1 MAKRKSSKG
10 YQPKPVLTFFSF
22 LYSTSYII
30 LTIVLFL
37 LINPHLQSLYS
48 DFRTEDFPIS
58 QLILASVVIVHL
70 ILIVFTLWKIRKVT
84 LGEDLANNRNWI
96 VIILLQMLFSFIGSA
111 ALIYTMLTPVFN
123 FVQLV
128 SSPGF

>member
-1 MAKRKSSKG
+1 MAKRKTSKG
-10 YQPKPVLTFFSF
+10 YQPRPILVLFSF
-22 LYSTSYII
+22 LYSVSYIL
-30 LTIVLFL
+30 LTIILYL

-48 DFRTEDFPIS
+48 DFSTQDFPFS
-58 QLILASVVIVHL
+58 QLILAAMVFAHL
-70 ILIVFTLWKIRKVT
+70 AMIVFTLWKMRKVT

-96 VIILLQMLFSFIGSA
+96 AIILLQMLLSFIGSA
-111 ALIYTMLTPVFN
+111 ALIYAMLTPVFN